1 MEQRKNFSFINNM
14 SLIKVGFQGYYLE
27 DDDSI

>member
-1 MEQRKNFSFINNM
+1 MEQRKNFLFINM